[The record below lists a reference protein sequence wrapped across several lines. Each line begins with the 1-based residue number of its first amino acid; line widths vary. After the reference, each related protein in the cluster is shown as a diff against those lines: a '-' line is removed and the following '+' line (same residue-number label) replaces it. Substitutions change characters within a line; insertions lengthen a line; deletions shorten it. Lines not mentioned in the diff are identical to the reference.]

1 VPAANGHHQHAA
13 HPVQQ
18 PVPHRPGQP
27 VKRKLEETQAALA
40 LGIAPAAPVGVA
52 PAATA
57 VAVPPQAKRS
67 RVEVVAP
74 AAGAQHQWQH
84 GQSAPLA
91 VPTAAVAVAT
101 GVQQA
106 PPQGQP
112 PQGQGPGQQ
121 GQRLPT
127 RAEVVTPFLEDFRFF
142 LQHVDEFQP
151 TRQTPAQ
158 VDGVRVGVG
167 DGGQGVW
174 A

>member
-1 VPAANGHHQHAA
+1 M
-13 HPVQQ
+13 
-18 PVPHRPGQP
+18 
-27 VKRKLEETQAALA
+27 KRRLEETQAALA
-40 LGIAPAAPVGVA
+40 LGVAPAAPVGVAGVA

-57 VAVPPQAKRS
+57 VAVPPEAKRS

-74 AAGAQHQWQH
+74 AAGARHQWQH
-84 GQSAPLA
+84 VQSVPSAG
-91 VPTAAVAVAT
+91 PTAAAAVAT
-101 GVQQA
+101 GVQHA
-106 PPQGQP
+106 PPQG
-112 PQGQGPGQQ
+112 Q

-167 DGGQGVW
+167 VGDGAREGS
-174 A
+174 